1 MENLKKNLIKRGY
14 DVRIFDTEDEAKEY
28 LLKVIDKKSTVGIG
42 GSMTIKELAIDEE
55 LQNRGNKVLWHWT
68 APAKEKKAVRES
80 AGNADIYLCSSNAV
94 TKDGQLV
101 NIDGT
106 CNRIAGMLHGTG
118 KVYMVIGVNKIAK
131 DFEEAISRIKNVAC
145 PANAKRLGLNTPA
158 QSRTL
163 YGLYKQRQK
172 CAMLRLFLTES
183 RAHILLKYCLL
194 IRKWGTRKA

>member
-14 DVRIFDTEDEAKEY
+14 DVRIFDTADEAKEY

-55 LQNRGNKVLWHWT
+55 LKNRGNKVLWHWT

-145 PANAKRLGLNTPA
+145 PANAKRLGLNTPCA
-158 QSRTL
+158 KTGHCTDCTSSDRMCNATL
-163 YGLYKQRQK
+163 ILDRKPGSHP
-172 CAMLRLFLTES
+172 FE
-183 RAHILLKYCLL
+183 ILLVNQEMGY
-194 IRKWGTRKA
+194 

>member
-14 DVRIFDTEDEAKEY
+14 DVRIFDTADEAKEY

-55 LQNRGNKVLWHWT
+55 LKNRGNKVLWHWT

-145 PANAKRLGLNTPA
+145 PANAKRLGLNTPCA
-158 QSRTL
+158 KTGHCMDCTSSDRMCNATL
-163 YGLYKQRQK
+163 ILDRKPGSHP
-172 CAMLRLFLTES
+172 FE
-183 RAHILLKYCLL
+183 ILLVNEEMGY
-194 IRKWGTRKA
+194 

>member
-1 MENLKKNLIKRGY
+1 MENLKKNLIKRGD
-14 DVRIFDTEDEAKEY
+14 DVRIFDTADEAKEY

-42 GSMTIKELAIDEE
+42 GSMTIKELGIDEE

-145 PANAKRLGLNTPA
+145 PANAKRLGLNTPCA
-158 QSRTL
+158 KTGHCMDCTSSDRMCNATL
-163 YGLYKQRQK
+163 ILDRKPGSHP
-172 CAMLRLFLTES
+172 FE
-183 RAHILLKYCLL
+183 ILLVNQEMGY
-194 IRKWGTRKA
+194 

>member
-1 MENLKKNLIKRGY
+1 MENRKKNLIKRGY
-14 DVRIFDTEDEAKEY
+14 DVRIFDTADDAKES

-55 LQNRGNKVLWHWT
+55 LKNRGNKVLWHWT

-145 PANAKRLGLNTPA
+145 PANAKRLGLNTPCA
-158 QSRTL
+158 KTGHCMDCTSSDRMCNATL
-163 YGLYKQRQK
+163 ILDRKPGSHP
-172 CAMLRLFLTES
+172 FE
-183 RAHILLKYCLL
+183 ILLVNEEMGY
-194 IRKWGTRKA
+194 

>member
-1 MENLKKNLIKRGY
+1 MGNLKKNLIKRGY
-14 DVRIFDTEDEAKEY
+14 DVRIFDTADEAKEY

-145 PANAKRLGLNTPA
+145 PANAKRLGLNTPCA
-158 QSRTL
+158 KTGHCTDCTSSDRMCNATL
-163 YGLYKQRQK
+163 ILDRKPGSHP
-172 CAMLRLFLTES
+172 FE
-183 RAHILLKYCLL
+183 ILLVNQEMGY
-194 IRKWGTRKA
+194 

>member
-14 DVRIFDTEDEAKEY
+14 DVRIFDTADEAKEY

-42 GSMTIKELAIDEE
+42 GSMTIKELGIDEE

-145 PANAKRLGLNTPA
+145 PANAKRLGLNTPCA
-158 QSRTL
+158 KTGHCMDCTSSDRMCNATL
-163 YGLYKQRQK
+163 ILDRKPGSHP
-172 CAMLRLFLTES
+172 FE
-183 RAHILLKYCLL
+183 ILLVNQEMGY
-194 IRKWGTRKA
+194 

>member
-14 DVRIFDTEDEAKEY
+14 DVRIFDTADEAKEY

-55 LQNRGNKVLWHWT
+55 LKNRGNKVLWHWT

-118 KVYMVIGVNKIAK
+118 KVYMVIGANKIAK

-145 PANAKRLGLNTPA
+145 PANAKRLGLNTPCA
-158 QSRTL
+158 KTGHCMDCTSSDRMCNATL
-163 YGLYKQRQK
+163 ILDRKPGSHP
-172 CAMLRLFLTES
+172 FE
-183 RAHILLKYCLL
+183 ILLVNQEMGY
-194 IRKWGTRKA
+194 

>member
-14 DVRIFDTEDEAKEY
+14 DVSIFDTADEAKEY

-55 LQNRGNKVLWHWT
+55 LKNRGNKVLWHWT

-145 PANAKRLGLNTPA
+145 PANAKRLGLNTPCA
-158 QSRTL
+158 KTGHCMDCTSSDRMCNATL
-163 YGLYKQRQK
+163 ILDRKPGSHP
-172 CAMLRLFLTES
+172 FE
-183 RAHILLKYCLL
+183 ILLVNQEMGY
-194 IRKWGTRKA
+194 

>member
-14 DVRIFDTEDEAKEY
+14 DVSIFDTADEAKEY

-145 PANAKRLGLNTPA
+145 PANAKRLGLNTPCA
-158 QSRTL
+158 KTGHCTDCTSSDRMCNATL
-163 YGLYKQRQK
+163 ILDRKPGSHP
-172 CAMLRLFLTES
+172 FE
-183 RAHILLKYCLL
+183 ILLVNQEMGY
-194 IRKWGTRKA
+194 

>member
-14 DVRIFDTEDEAKEY
+14 DVSIFDTADEAKEY

-42 GSMTIKELAIDEE
+42 GSMTIKELGIDEE
-55 LQNRGNKVLWHWT
+55 LKNRGNKVLWHWT

-145 PANAKRLGLNTPA
+145 PANAKRLGLNTPCA
-158 QSRTL
+158 KTGHCTDCTSSDRMCNATL
-163 YGLYKQRQK
+163 ILDRKPGSHP
-172 CAMLRLFLTES
+172 FE
-183 RAHILLKYCLL
+183 ILLVNEEMGY
-194 IRKWGTRKA
+194 

>member
-14 DVRIFDTEDEAKEY
+14 DVSIFDTADEAKEY

-55 LQNRGNKVLWHWT
+55 LKNRGNKVLWHWT

-145 PANAKRLGLNTPA
+145 PANAKRLGLNTPCA
-158 QSRTL
+158 KTGHCTDCTSSDRMCNATL
-163 YGLYKQRQK
+163 ILDRKPGSHP
-172 CAMLRLFLTES
+172 FE
-183 RAHILLKYCLL
+183 ILLVNEEMGY
-194 IRKWGTRKA
+194 

>member
-1 MENLKKNLIKRGY
+1 
-14 DVRIFDTEDEAKEY
+14 
-28 LLKVIDKKSTVGIG
+28 
-42 GSMTIKELAIDEE
+42 MTIKELAIDEE
-55 LQNRGNKVLWHWT
+55 LKNRGNKVLWHWT

-118 KVYMVIGVNKIAK
+118 KVYMVIGANKIAK

-145 PANAKRLGLNTPA
+145 PANAKRLGLNTPCA
-158 QSRTL
+158 KTGHCMDCTSSDRMCNATL
-163 YGLYKQRQK
+163 ILDRKPGSHP
-172 CAMLRLFLTES
+172 FE
-183 RAHILLKYCLL
+183 ILLVNQEMGY
-194 IRKWGTRKA
+194 

>member
-14 DVRIFDTEDEAKEY
+14 DVSIFDTADEAKEY

-42 GSMTIKELAIDEE
+42 GSMTIKELGIDEE

-145 PANAKRLGLNTPA
+145 PANAKRLGLNTPCA
-158 QSRTL
+158 KTGHCTDCTSSDRMCNATL
-163 YGLYKQRQK
+163 ILDRKPGSHP
-172 CAMLRLFLTES
+172 FE
-183 RAHILLKYCLL
+183 ILLVNQEMGY
-194 IRKWGTRKA
+194 

>member
-14 DVRIFDTEDEAKEY
+14 DVSIFDTADEAKEY

-42 GSMTIKELAIDEE
+42 GSMTIKELGIDEE
-55 LQNRGNKVLWHWT
+55 LKNRGNKVLWHWT

-145 PANAKRLGLNTPA
+145 PANAKRLGLNTPCA
-158 QSRTL
+158 KTGHCTDCTSSDRMCNATL
-163 YGLYKQRQK
+163 ILDRKPGSHP
-172 CAMLRLFLTES
+172 FE
-183 RAHILLKYCLL
+183 ILLVNQEMGY
-194 IRKWGTRKA
+194 